1 MSLLYREAISETC
14 FTLSSNTVFNLL
26 LYFSCVL
33 VWDTRPPKGPQQP
46 TTKKESEGPKNPM
59 GVPDTFKHLDLSWK
73 PMLKVN
79 ISYKTKIMGLSMI
92 KTFIV
97 ISFGKLIQVHCDI
110 IHNKS

>member
-1 MSLLYREAISETC
+1 MVVLCHPIYLT
-14 FTLSSNTVFNLL
+14 

-79 ISYKTKIMGLSMI
+79 ILHKTENEK
-92 KTFIV
+92 
-97 ISFGKLIQVHCDI
+97 KLQILNWYICQ
-110 IHNKS
+110 